1 MIKTKPLMT
10 PFISTRLSLK
20 YRGNH

>member
-1 MIKTKPLMT
+1 MT
-10 PFISTRLSLK
+10 PFIFTRLSLK